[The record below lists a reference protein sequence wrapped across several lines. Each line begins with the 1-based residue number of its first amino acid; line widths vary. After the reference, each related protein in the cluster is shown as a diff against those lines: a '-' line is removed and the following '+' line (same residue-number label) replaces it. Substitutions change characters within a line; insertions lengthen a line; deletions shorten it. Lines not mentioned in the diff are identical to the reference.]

1 MSNSLPFTIRPA
13 GVADI
18 PVLIELRLA
27 MFRDMGRDDA
37 DTLAKVAAAS
47 TDYLRLHLP
56 DGSFRA
62 WLAEVDGQI
71 AATGGVVMRQSPPTY
86 NNLSGLDGYILG
98 MYTRPAFRR
107 RGLATAVMHTILDY
121 LRAEGIQRATL
132 RASAEGRPVY
142 EKLGFETTTEM
153 RLKLDCA

>member
-1 MSNSLPFTIRPA
+1 MTNPMPFSIRPA
-13 GVADI
+13 ETADI

-37 DTLAKVAAAS
+37 DTLAQVAAAS
-47 TDYLRLHLP
+47 AAYLREHLLV
-56 DGSFRA
+56 GNFRA
-62 WLAEVDGQI
+62 WLAEVGGQI
-71 AATGGVVMRQSPPTY
+71 ATTGGVLLRQAPPTY
-86 NNLSGLDGYILG
+86 ANLSGRDGYILG

-107 RGLATAVMHTILDY
+107 RGLATAVMQTILDF

-132 RASAEGRPVY
+132 RASAEGRPLY

-153 RLKLDCA
+153 RLKLD

>member
-1 MSNSLPFTIRPA
+1 MTNSLPCTIRPA
-13 GVADI
+13 VVADI

-27 MFRDMGRDDA
+27 MFRDMGRTDA
-37 DTLAKVAAAS
+37 DTLARVAEASAA
-47 TDYLRLHLP
+47 YLREHLP

-62 WLAEVDGQI
+62 WLAEVNGQI
-71 AATGGVVMRQSPPTY
+71 AATGGVLLRQSPPTY
-86 NNLSGLDGYILG
+86 NNLSGRDGYILG

-107 RGLATAVMHTILDY
+107 RGLATAIMHTILDF

-132 RASAEGRPVY
+132 RASAEGRPLY

-153 RLKLDCA
+153 RLKLD